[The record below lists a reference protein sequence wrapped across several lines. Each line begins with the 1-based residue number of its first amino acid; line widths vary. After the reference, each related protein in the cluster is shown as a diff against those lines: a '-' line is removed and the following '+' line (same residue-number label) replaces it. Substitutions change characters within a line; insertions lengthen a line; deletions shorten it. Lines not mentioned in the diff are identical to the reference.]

1 MSVRKEK
8 EMTYTQTIAQRE
20 RTEED
25 VITWLTAKSTEELR
39 RFLAGSWTASI
50 LSPEA
55 IEELYQYQEHRQK
68 EETPQQ
74 EYEYKG
80 SRHFPF

>member
-39 RFLAGSWTASI
+39 RFTMGSWTASI
-50 LSPEA
+50 LSSKE
-55 IEELYQYQEHRQK
+55 IEELYHELQQREASPRDGT
-68 EETPQQ
+68 EEDFVEISQD
-74 EYEYKG
+74 
-80 SRHFPF
+80 